1 MQEKLQNNRFG
12 QLQKSIRKGKLSRR
26 RSNSGV
32 YGQQCVAAATAA
44 STFVAGAFIGSATV
58 YGMAV
63 VTAAST
69 SSSIKEF
76 NNQGNWGTVAATAGG
91 AILGGGSAYVFPFW
105 CLDEYEQE

>member
-1 MQEKLQNNRFG
+1 MV
-12 QLQKSIRKGKLSRR
+12 S
-26 RSNSGV
+26 SG
-32 YGQQCVAAATAA
+32 VAAATAA
-44 STFVAGAFIGSATV
+44 STFAAGAFIGSAMV

-69 SSSIKEF
+69 SSSIEEF

-105 CLDEYEQE
+105 CLDEYEQV